1 MEYIAYKN
9 FEGITACGE
18 YKSYPRGTI
27 LPVISGFIADN
38 NQAVCRITSYNAFK
52 YFANND
58 DGNGLQRGY
67 LTAAIAASC
76 SLQDNVNYIKENYP
90 AFFND
95 AGFFTF
101 EFYNA
106 NIDDLRNI
114 AVHLGIELDQVEAL
128 ESEVDKLKTE
138 NSALNEQLVDTQLAI
153 TELYEQLEGGDI
165 NG

>member
-9 FEGITACGE
+9 FEGITATGE
-18 YKSYPRGTI
+18 QKSYPRGTI

-38 NQAVCRITSYNAFK
+38 NQAVCHITSYNAFK
-52 YFANND
+52 YFANNED
-58 DGNGLQRGY
+58 DNGLQRGY
-67 LTAAIAASC
+67 LTSAIAANYNSA
-76 SLQDNVNYIKENYP
+76 DNFVKENYP
-90 AFFND
+90 TFIHENNY
-95 AGFFTF
+95 FTF

-106 NIDDLRNI
+106 SIDDLRNI

-128 ESEVDKLKTE
+128 EKEVDNLKSE
-138 NSALNEQLVDTQLAI
+138 NAALNEQLVDTQMAI